1 MPVGTDTAEEEVD
14 TTSGEDRFLVG
25 SALGLEVGGITIEDV
40 YVLLLDVD
48 VAEEVLPH
56 KGVVAL
62 GMILGDTYVLI
73 HVEGDDVLEG
83 YTPGLMSSHQGTIHA
98 EGRGACGQT
107 KYEGLSSRR
116 SGSIDL
122 LDYIVRCPLGDAHIV
137 GLDD

>member
-1 MPVGTDTAEEEVD
+1 
-14 TTSGEDRFLVG
+14 
-25 SALGLEVGGITIEDV
+25 
-40 YVLLLDVD
+40 
-48 VAEEVLPH
+48 
-56 KGVVAL
+56 
-62 GMILGDTYVLI
+62 MILGDTYVLV

-83 YTPGLMSSHQGTIHA
+83 YAPGLMSSHQGTIHP

-116 SGSIDL
+116 GGSIDL